1 MVHVTD
7 ATSITGTAGSWRVL
21 LGTRYL
27 GTSTLLAGG
36 VALYAT
42 NEFLT
47 ISLLPSTVAE
57 IGGERLFAWVTTL
70 YLVGSV
76 VAAAA
81 VNAAL
86 LRLGARASYLLG
98 LGVFGI
104 GSVVCAAASNMEVL
118 LAGRTLQG
126 AAGGLLAG
134 LGYAVISTALPQ
146 ALWTRASALVSAMWG
161 VATIVGPATGGLFAQ
176 FGLWRWAFG
185 AVAMLTAAMAALVPM
200 VLPAGRVDPS
210 GAAPVL
216 KIPVWSLLLLGAAAL
231 TVSVAQVPHSSVA
244 TTALLAASVLL
255 VAVFVVLDRRMP
267 VAVLPPSVFRSGP
280 LKWIY
285 LTMAL
290 LMASAMVDMYVPLF
304 GQRLAH
310 LVPVVAGF
318 LAAALA
324 VGWTVSEIVSASLS
338 SSRAIARVVGA
349 APLIMAVGLALGTAT
364 QMDNAP
370 AGVAVLWALALVITG
385 IGIGAAWPHLSAWA
399 MQCVDDANESGAA
412 AAAINTVQLISGA
425 FGAGLAGVVV
435 NSAHGGAVIAARWLF
450 AVFAALGAV
459 GAVAS
464 YRATRG
470 QDCATAA
477 AGANVKP
484 VSRDGGRMG

>member
-1 MVHVTD
+1 VVRVTD
-7 ATSITGTAGSWRVL
+7 TVSSTETAGSWRVL
-21 LGTRYL
+21 LGPRYL

-47 ISLLPSTVAE
+47 ISLLPSTVAD

-86 LRLGARASYLLG
+86 LRFGARASYLLG
-98 LGVFGI
+98 LAVFGV
-104 GSVVCAAASNMEVL
+104 GSVVCAVAGNMEVL
-118 LAGRTLQG
+118 LAGRALQG
-126 AAGGLLAG
+126 VAGGLLAG
-134 LGYAVISTALPQ
+134 LGYAVISAALPQ
-146 ALWTRASALVSAMWG
+146 TLWTRASALVSAMWG
-161 VATIVGPATGGLFAQ
+161 VATIVGPATGGFFAQ

-185 AVAMLTAAMAALVPM
+185 AVAMLAAAMGALVPL
-200 VLPAGRVDPS
+200 VLPRGRVDPR
-210 GAAPVL
+210 GVAPL

-231 TVSVAQVPHSSVA
+231 TVSVAQVPNNGVA
-244 TTALLAASVLL
+244 MTVLLGASVLL
-255 VAVFVVLDRRMP
+255 AAVFVLVDRRRS
-267 VAVLPPSVFRSGP
+267 VAVLPPSVFRPGP

-285 LTMAL
+285 LTMAV

-304 GQRLAH
+304 GQRLGH
-310 LVPVVAGF
+310 LVPAVAGF
-318 LAAALA
+318 LGAALA
-324 VGWTVSEIVSASLS
+324 VGWTASEIASASLTS
-338 SSRAIARVVGA
+338 ARSIARVVAA
-349 APLIMAVGLALGTAT
+349 APLIMAAGLGLAAAT
-364 QMDNAP
+364 QLDDAP
-370 AGVAVLWALALVITG
+370 GGVALVWALALAVTG

-399 MQCVDDANESGAA
+399 MQCVEDANEGSAA

-450 AVFAALGAV
+450 AIFAVLGALGA
-459 GAVAS
+459 AAS
-464 YRATRG
+464 YRASR
-470 QDCATAA
+470 
-477 AGANVKP
+477 AN
-484 VSRDGGRMG
+484 S